1 MITSHNKKLKV
12 IPLGGLGEI
21 GKNMM
26 AIEYDSQILIID
38 AGIAFPSEIKPV
50 SSFGVSDTSYLN
62 DRKNMILGVLITHG
76 HDDHIG
82 GLPHLLNEYN
92 VPVYSSRLT
101 REFIKFK
108 LGNKHK
114 VDLRTINFYESY
126 SLGCFEF
133 EFFPVCHSIP
143 DAAGIAIKSPV
154 GLLVHTGDFKFDDK
168 PTLGSPLD
176 LEYLSNLSS
185 NTNLILCSDSTYA
198 EKAGFTDSE
207 ATLEEKLSQIIS
219 QSEGRVLI
227 ATFSSLLS
235 RIQQIITIS
244 SAIGRKVSVVGRSMN
259 RNLKVALDL
268 GYVTDPQNTVIPLRD
283 SKKLPN
289 HKVLLITTGA
299 QGEGSSAM
307 GLISRGEHS
316 DVSIKN
322 GDTIVISSSPIPGNE
337 VKYSHM
343 INNLFRQGGQVIY
356 QNISLVH
363 VHGHG
368 SREDLK
374 RMIKLVKPKYFIP
387 IHGETRHL
395 VAHANIAEKN
405 GVNRKNIFMIEDGDT
420 VEFTGSEATLGSKVH
435 SGTIYIDSS
444 GTPKPQ

>member
-1 MITSHNKKLKV
+1 MVILNNKRLKV

-26 AIEYDSQILIID
+26 AIEYDGQILIID
-38 AGIAFPSEIKPV
+38 AGIAFPSEIKPIY
-50 SSFGVSDTSYLN
+50 SFGISDTTYLN
-62 DRKNMILGVLITHG
+62 ERKNMILGVLITHG
-76 HDDHIG
+76 HEDHIG
-82 GLPHLLNEYN
+82 GLPHFLSNFN
-92 VPVYSSRLT
+92 VPVYSSKLT

-108 LGNKHK
+108 LGNNKQY
-114 VDLRTINFYESY
+114 DLHAINFYRSY

-133 EFFPVCHSIP
+133 QFFPVCHSIP

-154 GLLVHTGDFKFDDK
+154 GLLVHTGDFKFDDN
-168 PTLGSPLD
+168 PTLGSPVD
-176 LEYLSNLSS
+176 LEYLSSLSS

-198 EKAGFTDSE
+198 EKEGFTDSE
-207 ATLEEKLSQIIS
+207 STLEEKLNQIIS

-244 SAIGRKVSVVGRSMN
+244 SLLGRKVSVVGRSMN

-268 GYVTDPQNTVIPLRD
+268 GYVTDPQNTVIPLKD
-283 SKKLPN
+283 SKKLPD

-299 QGEGSSAM
+299 QGESSSAM
-307 GLISRGEHS
+307 GLISRSEHS

-356 QNISLVH
+356 QTISLVH

-368 SREDLK
+368 SREDLR
-374 RMIKLVKPKYFIP
+374 RMIELVKPKYFIP

-395 VAHANIAEKN
+395 VAHAKIAEKS
-405 GVNRKNIFMIEDGDT
+405 GVEPENVFLIEDGDT
-420 VEFTGSEATLGSKVH
+420 VEFTDSKATLGNKVH

-444 GTPKPQ
+444 GTPKPR